1 MSDYE
6 IGRLNRNVLIKIV
19 KEQQEIINKAIE
31 KLEEGKEEVEDI
43 SWVEMRS
50 ESYIE
55 EMNEIENILKGEKNE
70 YNK

>member
-6 IGRLNRNVLIKIV
+6 IERLNRPVLIKIV
-19 KEQQEIINKAIE
+19 KEQQEIINEAIE
-31 KLEEGKEEVEDI
+31 KLEEIKESVEDI

-55 EMNEIENILKGEKNE
+55 EMNEIENILKGE
-70 YNK
+70 NK

>member
-6 IGRLNRNVLIKIV
+6 IKMLNRPVLIKIV

-31 KLEEGKEEVEDI
+31 
-43 SWVEMRS
+43 
-50 ESYIE
+50 YINTHYLNA
-55 EMNEIENILKGEKNE
+55 NEPELLNILKGENNE